1 MGTIWSKIKSMVGMK
16 TKEPIDLLLDQFEI
30 QQAPKI
36 ELDIEYKEFPERY
49 RYKRKNIKRYRYY
62 CDGTLY
68 RKDTDSPYSVCEI
81 R

>member
-16 TKEPIDLLLDQFEI
+16 TKEPVALLLDQFEI

-36 ELDIEYKEFPERY
+36 ELDIEYKDFPERY
-49 RYKRKNIKRYRYY
+49 RYKRYIYY
-62 CDGTLY
+62 YDGTLY
-68 RKDTDSPYSVCEI
+68 RKDTDSPYSISEI

>member
-1 MGTIWSKIKSMVGMK
+1 MGTIWSRMKAMVGMK
-16 TKEPIDLLLDQFEI
+16 TKQPIDLLLDQFEI
-30 QQAPKI
+30 QQTPEI
-36 ELDIEYKEFPERY
+36 ELDIEYKDFPERY